1 LLEARSGRE
10 VCEMKRSL
18 GARTL
23 LYPTPAVVIGSYDKN
38 GRANAATVAWAGIC
52 CSAPP
57 CVAISLRK
65 ATYSYGCILERKA
78 FTVNVPSEELVAKV
92 DYLGMTSGKE
102 EDKLATVGLT
112 AVKSVLVDAPY
123 IREFPLVLECK
134 VIHITEIGL
143 HTQFIGEIVDVK
155 AEESVLD
162 EKGATSIKR
171 AKPFL
176 YSPDDRNYY
185 GIGELVAKG
194 FEVGKRST

>member
-1 LLEARSGRE
+1 
-10 VCEMKRSL
+10 MKRSL

-112 AVKSVLVDAPY
+112 PVKSVLVDAPY

-171 AKPFL
+171 VKPFI

-185 GIGELVAKG
+185 AIGELVAKG